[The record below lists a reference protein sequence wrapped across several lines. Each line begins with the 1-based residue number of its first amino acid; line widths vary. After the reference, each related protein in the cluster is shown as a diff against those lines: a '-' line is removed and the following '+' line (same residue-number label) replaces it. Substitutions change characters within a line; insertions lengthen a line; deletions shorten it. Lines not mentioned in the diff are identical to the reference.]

1 MTFDEFKAL
10 VRETGESR
18 VRQGSLIP
26 IPELWNR
33 CRAHLSRAEF
43 EQFVAALDAEGLV
56 HILSHVDSDSLS
68 DAARADSV
76 RHPTGTLLYWLRW
89 L

>member
-1 MTFDEFKAL
+1 LTYEDFKAL

-18 VRQGSLIP
+18 VRQGHLIP

-33 CRAHLSRAEF
+33 CRAHVSRAEF
-43 EQFVAALDAEGLV
+43 EQFLAALDAEGLV
-56 HILSHVDSDSLS
+56 HLLSHVDSDSLS
-68 DAARADSV
+68 DAARTDAV
-76 RHPTGTLLYWLRW
+76 RHPSGALLYWVRW